1 VSEPEVVVYDDESWG
16 QVSQHGIRSAYRRWD
31 LRRTAGKQEGRLRQ
45 LDDREATQVLR
56 IHAMADDAESAQT
69 EGEAVDE
76 EQEHLDAD
84 DAVDELC
91 EQLLGEDGVLF
102 DELREVV

>member
-1 VSEPEVVVYDDESWG
+1 
-16 QVSQHGIRSAYRRWD
+16 
-31 LRRTAGKQEGRLRQ
+31 
-45 LDDREATQVLR
+45 
-56 IHAMADDAESAQT
+56 MADDAESAQT

-91 EQLLGEDGVLF
+91 EQLLGEDGVLL